1 MTFTKMH
8 TNHLKFPLLDKVAI
22 DIQSI
27 KILQQI
33 LDENHDLKEILL
45 TSSSEKD
52 AIHEIKQWIKP
63 FIDNNTHLKHYF
75 NDPQEKELSFS
86 ELKWSDNALV
96 RLMDYIQHSGRVFK
110 DLNQKGEMVI
120 NNPIRQLWLAA
131 KFGKGGA
138 NVDFFIDMLMLFR
151 QIKGTYHQNLPDKYT
166 LEEWMVRNPSG
177 LDLEIVKIR
186 KENRDR
192 ILRLIIRK
200 IENGELKSK
209 RYFFAPD
216 MADQQKFDL
225 ALSWWADKN
234 FHLRFAVRSPLLL
247 NELLNFSLN
256 AETMELL
263 NRAYAKGIPFFV
275 NLYYL
280 SLLHT
285 FEPEGAIGSDLAIR
299 DYVLY
304 SKQLIDEFGEIQAWE
319 KEDKVVQGEPNAA
332 GWILPDGNNVHRRYP
347 EVAIMIPDTM
357 GRSCGGL
364 CVSCQRMYDFQ
375 SGRLNFQF
383 DNLLPK
389 ESWPSK
395 LQKIMQY
402 FEKDNQLMDILITG
416 GDALMSS
423 DKSLQVILNAVYTMA
438 LRKRESNLSYPENE
452 KKAEIK
458 RIRLGTRLPVYLPQR
473 ITTEL
478 CQILYDF
485 RKKALEAGIEHF
497 VIQTHFESAMEITPE
512 SKAAIEK
519 LSKTGWLITNQ
530 MVFTTAASR
539 RGHTAKLRR
548 SLNELGIVPYYTFT
562 VKGYHENMHNFAT
575 NSRALQELTEEK
587 SFGKIPSAEIA
598 KIKDLFN
605 DPININEKMKELRLD
620 LRMPFLATDRT
631 VLNMPGVG
639 KSLTFRTIGLT
650 RLGRRILEFKHD
662 HTRKHSPIIHKM
674 GKIVIIESKSINEYL
689 DQLKNMGED
698 TNAYLS
704 IFGYSIGETEPL
716 PAFWKLSDFNESNT
730 EKMNQF
736 AQKEPE
742 S

>member
-1 MTFTKMH
+1 MH

-22 DIQSI
+22 DIQSL

-33 LDENHDLKEILL
+33 LDENHDIKEILL
-45 TSSSEKD
+45 NSSSEKD

-63 FIDNNTHLKHYF
+63 FIDVNTHLKNYF
-75 NDPQEKELSFS
+75 DDPKEKELSFS
-86 ELKWSDNALV
+86 DLKWSDYALV

-138 NVDFFIDMLMLFR
+138 NLDFFIDMLMLFR
-151 QIKGTYHQNLPDKYT
+151 QIKGTYHQNLPDKNT
-166 LEEWMVRNPSG
+166 LEEWMVGNPSG
-177 LDLEIVKIR
+177 LDPEIVKIR
-186 KENRDR
+186 KENRNR

-209 RYFFAPD
+209 RYFFATE
-216 MADQQKFDL
+216 MTDQQKFDL

-234 FHLRFAVRSPLLL
+234 FHIRFAVRSPLLL
-247 NELLNFSLN
+247 NEMLNFSLN
-256 AETMELL
+256 AETMVLL

-423 DKSLQVILNAVYTMA
+423 DKSLQIILNAVYTMA
-438 LRKRESNLSYPENE
+438 LRKRERNLSFPKNE

-473 ITTEL
+473 ITAEL

-485 RKKALEAGIEHF
+485 RTKALKSGIEYF

-519 LSKTGWLITNQ
+519 LSQTGWMITNQ

-539 RGHTAKLRR
+539 RGHAAKLRK
-548 SLNELGIVPYYTFT
+548 SLNDLGIVPYYTFS
-562 VKGYHENMHNFAT
+562 VKGFRENMHNFAT

-605 DPININEKMKELRLD
+605 DPININVKMKELRMD

-650 RLGRRILEFKHD
+650 RLGRRILEFEHD

-698 TNAYLS
+698 INAYLS

-716 PAFWKLSDFNESNT
+716 PAFWKLSDFNECNT